1 MNPARRAG
9 TVFSRRSNPFWS
21 GAGICRPVR
30 MPVSPPLHG
39 ARPRGGQPRPPTSRR
54 GEERRRR
61 PAGAAGRTRTSKPWG
76 SETHPVR
83 THRTGRTRS
92 GCSPKPGPR
101 RCALSG
107 APPVSARIAL
117 TDSCCLLA
125 LPGSHS
131 QNQKSQAGQGVDLL
145 AFSGFRSPSWYLLAL
160 LRNRSQA
167 RKTRKARQVK
177 GLTCSRCATPQ
188 PQSSWRFAHS
198 ASTWKHH
205 QTLRRSLLCSPGMCK
220 PRRCHGAAAM
230 RRRKMTDSGRAGEAE
245 TKRPPAVKPG
255 RPLEITAF
263 LP

>member
-1 MNPARRAG
+1 LVGCWYM
-9 TVFSRRSNPFWS
+9 
-21 GAGICRPVR
+21 
-30 MPVSPPLHG
+30 
-39 ARPRGGQPRPPTSRR
+39 QTSAYACFATTAWCPSE
-54 GEERRRR
+54 GWAAAATHLSERRRA
-61 PAGAAGRTRTSKPWG
+61 PAQAGQGAAGRTRTSKPWG
-76 SETHPVR
+76 SETHPER

-117 TDSCCLLA
+117 TDTCCLLA
-125 LPGSHS
+125 LLRSR
-131 QNQKSQAGQGVDLL
+131 NQKSQAGQGVDLL
-145 AFSGFRSPSWYLLAL
+145 AFSSFRSPSCYLLAL

-167 RKTRKARQVK
+167 RKTRKAKQVK

-245 TKRPPAVKPG
+245 TGPHRG
-255 RPLEITAF
+255 RRSRSDGRKKKAARGQTGAAP
-263 LP
+263 